1 MPLDDPV
8 EGFKRPET
16 PALEDVGIMRENDRT
31 SQEPLQTT
39 AFPGIL
45 RPL

>member
-16 PALEDVGIMRENDRT
+16 PALEDVGIMRENERT
-31 SQEPLQTT
+31 SQEPLHIT
-39 AFPGIL
+39 AISGIL
-45 RPL
+45 TPQ

>member
-16 PALEDVGIMRENDRT
+16 PTLADVGKMRGDNWT
-31 SQEPLQTT
+31 SQEPLHIT
-39 AFPGIL
+39 AIPGIST
-45 RPL
+45 PP